1 VAKVRQ
7 LNQPDRFPGWL
18 KRTAINIWLQH
29 IRRDDPLSDSATIDG
44 VMAGAN
50 KLRRQRLMILLAASL
65 AVVPAMWL
73 MSAPLND
80 AVQSLT
86 EFVLQPISMRG
97 LGMSI
102 LAPLNSIASVLGL
115 GLLGPLAIY
124 GWLFS

>member
-1 VAKVRQ
+1 
-7 LNQPDRFPGWL
+7 
-18 KRTAINIWLQH
+18 
-29 IRRDDPLSDSATIDG
+29 
-44 VMAGAN
+44 
-50 KLRRQRLMILLAASL
+50 
-65 AVVPAMWL
+65 MWL
-73 MSAPLND
+73 MSAPVND

-97 LGMSI
+97 LGISI